1 MAKHQKT
8 WTGDEIARAVKMR
21 AQGMTFGAIAATM
34 PGRTEGAVGSKIN
47 NALRPREII
56 RAERLARAEVYR
68 LLHPVTDAPHAKQ
81 PVTFAPSE
89 RLRVKLILAID
100 RYANDNGTD
109 IDTAAR
115 FLLSGVAF
123 G

>member
-1 MAKHQKT
+1 MSRQKI
-8 WTGDEIARAVKMR
+8 WTDDEIARAVEMR

-34 PGRTEGAVGSKIN
+34 PGRTEGAVGNKIN
-47 NALRPREII
+47 NAKRPREII
-56 RAERLARAEVYR
+56 RAARIARNEALSLWR
-68 LLHPVTDAPHAKQ
+68 AIAKAANVEQ
-81 PVTFAPSE
+81 SVTFAPSE

-100 RYANDNGTD
+100 RFANNNGTD